1 MIDCVVTNFCILLWY
16 LRVRALL
23 TLTSVQA
30 IMSEYKK
37 LCVGELQTLCEER
50 GIDPSGLNRTGLI
63 NALRRDN
70 YESEIVRQSKGK

>member
-1 MIDCVVTNFCILLWY
+1 
-16 LRVRALL
+16 
-23 TLTSVQA
+23 
-30 IMSEYKK
+30 MSEYKK